1 MPSNEMKKLF
11 IVVLYK
17 QSIASCKTLLAY
29 KNIGLFANPDNFFV
43 IWDNSPGNENEIF
56 PCADFFTCSNIEYIH
71 SPENIS
77 LAKIYNQ
84 SIKNHFADVY
94 CLFDQDSSINC
105 KDYDQYLDSM
115 LSMYDSVNVFV
126 PQIFSNGR
134 LFSPGKSFLSHG
146 SHFQKLNPGCHKNS
160 FYTAIT
166 SGMIVRSRV
175 FFERN
180 IWFNESL
187 NLYGIDFDFFRRYR
201 QVDPYF
207 YLLDITL
214 DHDLSTFTSSDDQ
227 EVKARM
233 ENQLAAYLI
242 MFKHSVFYPLVW
254 LHGKIVRM
262 KLSKN

>member
-1 MPSNEMKKLF
+1 MKKVF

-17 QSIASCKTLLAY
+17 ENISQCKTLLSFKGIDLF
-29 KNIGLFANPDNFFV
+29 KNQNNFFV
-43 IWDNSPGNENEIF
+43 IWDNSPGYENERF
-56 PCADFFTCSNIEYIH
+56 SYVDFFSCSKIEYVH
-71 SPENIS
+71 TPKNMS

-84 SIKNHFADVY
+84 SVKKHFADVY
-94 CLFDQDSSINC
+94 CLFDQDSSISR
-105 KDYDQYLDSM
+105 KDYDQYLDSVI
-115 LSMYDSVNVFV
+115 LNHSSVNVFI

-146 SHFQKLNPGCHKNS
+146 SHFSALYPGCHKNS

-166 SGMIVRSRV
+166 SGMVVRSRV

-187 NLYGIDFDFFRRYR
+187 TLYGIDFDFFRRYR
-201 QVDPYF
+201 RRDPYF
-207 YLLDITL
+207 FLLDVTL
-214 DHDLSTFTSSDDQ
+214 DHDLSTVTSSDYQD
-227 EVKARM
+227 VKARM
-233 ENQLAAYLI
+233 EKQLEAYLI
-242 MFKHSVFYPLVW
+242 MFKHSIFYPLVW